1 MAYDEVGGCRK
12 SGFFH
17 GECPILETG
26 RQSHAKAKEQEKA
39 AHRVT
44 MRIWLFVLAVWRLIP
59 LWPRKNPTLLGFIY
73 GCTRN
78 TRQSVCI
85 FYCRFIG
92 VPMGVGM
99 HHRHKNK

>member
-39 AHRVT
+39 AHRDNYAH
-44 MRIWLFVLAVWRLIP
+44 LAFCACGLATYTSLAQKESYASGFY
-59 LWPRKNPTLLGFIY
+59 LWVFKKHPAECMHFLLSFHSSAD
-73 GCTRN
+73 GC
-78 TRQSVCI
+78 
-85 FYCRFIG
+85 
-92 VPMGVGM
+92 
-99 HHRHKNK
+99 RHASQTQK